1 MRVKI
6 PQKLSEKQY
15 SFIREEVKK
24 EFAKHVD
31 KYNRESVAQ
40 VIHIL
45 HFEFG
50 FGQKRL
56 QQFADLL
63 CKMQK
68 EQKERYEMPNED
80 IPFICETQ
88 LKQSGIDIEEFLEV

>member
-31 KYNRESVAQ
+31 KYNRESVTQ

-50 FGQKRL
+50 FGKKRL

-63 CKMQK
+63 CKMQQ

>member
-6 PQKLSEKQY
+6 PKINEKQY
-15 SFIREEVKK
+15 SIIREEVKN
-24 EFAKHVD
+24 EFAKHID
-31 KYNRESVAQ
+31 KYNREAVMQ

-63 CKMQK
+63 CEMQSK
-68 EQKERYEMPNED
+68 QKERYEMPD
-80 IPFICETQ
+80 QDVPFICETQ
-88 LKQSGIDIEEFLEV
+88 LKQSGVDIDELLGG